1 MSMLDIAVRAELGPR
16 LRTYATLLP
25 LALGDLDATI
35 AREAADN
42 PWLELVNRPLSGLGD
57 DELRTVAAPGPS
69 LLEHLEAQLAAS
81 GIRAATLRAA
91 RYVAG
96 ALDEHAYLRDDIAT
110 IARCADATPAQAA
123 QAVALVQRC
132 EPTGV
137 AARSLG
143 ERFRLQLA
151 ETGESDSLTFA
162 LTFELDALAAEGNES
177 FSAARGLRPDDIT
190 GALRRLRRCDPD
202 PARDFARTVD
212 RVFPEIVIERD
223 GDTHSASIDGRF
235 WPDIR
240 LASLEVTRDLSEPM
254 RLARSRARLIVDAL
268 ARRKTTLERLAVA
281 LLDRQREYFI
291 SGGDP
296 DELVPLSGR
305 ELAREVGCAESTISR
320 AIAARY
326 AATPFGTI
334 SLRTLIARRPGAV
347 GFTTTTVRSRVLELA
362 RAFPQLSDEAI
373 ARALRLR
380 GIRLARRTVAKYRHE
395 LGLASSRKRGRA

>member
-1 MSMLDIAVRAELGPR
+1 VSVLEIGVRAELGPR

-25 LALGDLDATI
+25 LGLGDLDAAI
-35 AREAADN
+35 AHEAADN

-69 LLEHLEAQLAAS
+69 LVEHLEAQLAA
-81 GIRAATLRAA
+81 GGTRGAVLRAA
-91 RYVAG
+91 RYVNG
-96 ALDEHAYLRDDIAT
+96 ALDQHAYLRDDVAT
-110 IARCADATPAQAA
+110 IARYADVTEPQAA
-123 QAVALVQRC
+123 QAVELVQRC
-132 EPTGV
+132 EPPGI

-151 ETGESDSLTFA
+151 EAGESGSLAFA
-162 LTFELDALAAEGNES
+162 LTFELDALAAEGSAS
-177 FSAARGLRPDDIT
+177 FAAARGLRFADLT
-190 GALRRLRRCDPD
+190 QALHALRACDPD

-223 GDTHSASIDGRF
+223 GDTLSASIDGRF

-240 LASLEVTRDLSEPM
+240 LASLEVTRDLSGPM
-254 RLARSRARLIVDAL
+254 RMARSRARLIVDAL
-268 ARRKTTLERLAVA
+268 ARRKTTLERLAIA
-281 LLDRQREYFI
+281 LLDRQRNYFI

-296 DELVPLSGR
+296 RELVPLSGR

-334 SLRTLIARRPGAV
+334 SVRSLIARRPGAV
-347 GFTTTTVRSRVLELA
+347 GFTTAAVRNRVLELLES
-362 RAFPQLSDEAI
+362 FPQLSDDAI
-373 ARALRLR
+373 AHALRLR
-380 GIRLARRTVAKYRHE
+380 GIRLARRTVAKYRQE
-395 LGLASSRKRGRA
+395 LGLASSRKRGRT

>member
-1 MSMLDIAVRAELGPR
+1 VSLLEIGVRAELGPR

-25 LALGDLDATI
+25 LGLGDLDATI
-35 AREAADN
+35 AQEAADN

-57 DELRTVAAPGPS
+57 DELRIVAAPGPS
-69 LLEHLEAQLAAS
+69 LLEHLEAQLEVCGVRGAV
-81 GIRAATLRAA
+81 LRAA
-91 RYVAG
+91 RYVCG

-110 IARCADATPAQAA
+110 IARNADATESQAA
-123 QAVALVQRC
+123 QAVELVQRC

-151 ETGESDSLTFA
+151 ETGESDSLAFA
-162 LTFELDALAAEGNES
+162 LSFELDALTAEGSAS
-177 FSAARGLRPDDIT
+177 FATARGLGPDDL
-190 GALRRLRRCDPD
+190 GSALRRLRVCDPD

-223 GDTHSASIDGRF
+223 GDTLRASIDGRF

-240 LASLEVTRDLSEPM
+240 LASLEMTRDLSEPM

-268 ARRKTTLERLAVA
+268 ARRKTTLERLAIA
-281 LLDRQREYFI
+281 LLDRQRSYFI

-296 DELVPLSGR
+296 RELVPLSGR

-334 SLRTLIARRPGAV
+334 SVRSLIARRPGAV
-347 GFTTTTVRSRVLELA
+347 GFTTVAVRNRVLELVESL
-362 RAFPQLSDEAI
+362 PQLSDEAI

-395 LGLASSRKRGRA
+395 LGLASSRKRGRT

>member
-1 MSMLDIAVRAELGPR
+1 MGVRAELGPR

-25 LALGDLDATI
+25 LGLGELDAAI
-35 AREAADN
+35 AHEAADN
-42 PWLELVNRPLSGLGD
+42 PWLELVNRPLSGLAD

-69 LLEHLEAQLAAS
+69 LGDHLEAQLAAS
-81 GIRAATLRAA
+81 GARGAVLRAA
-91 RYVAG
+91 RYVCG
-96 ALDEHAYLRDDIAT
+96 ALDEHAYLRDDMTT
-110 IARCADATPAQAA
+110 IARSADATERQAA
-123 QAVALVQRC
+123 QAVELVQRC

-151 ETGESDSLTFA
+151 EAGESDSLAFA
-162 LTFELDALAAEGNES
+162 LTFQLDALAAEGSAS
-177 FSAARGLRPDDIT
+177 FAAARKLRPDELAR
-190 GALRRLRRCDPD
+190 ALRRLRACDSD
-202 PARDFARTVD
+202 PARDFAPTVD

-223 GDTHSASIDGRF
+223 GDTLRANIDGRF

-240 LASLEVTRDLSEPM
+240 LASLEVTRDLSTPM
-254 RLARSRARLIVDAL
+254 RTARSRARLIVDAL

-281 LLDRQREYFI
+281 LLDRQRNYFI

-296 DELVPLSGR
+296 RELVPLSGR

-326 AATPFGTI
+326 VTTPFGTI
-334 SLRTLIARRPGAV
+334 SVRSLLARRPGAV
-347 GFTTTTVRSRVLELA
+347 GLTTAAVRERVMELVQS
-362 RAFPQLSDEAI
+362 FPQLPDEAI

-395 LGLASSRKRGRA
+395 LGVASSRQRGRA